1 MQLTI
6 FARAGDTRLPHSAAS
21 NIGDAPRVAQ
31 YITMNPAS
39 PLSDEDIADN
49 RRWWSERLA
58 GVSAATLGWT
68 VAAALTVDLCCEQFG
83 EPVNRE
89 HYTLP
94 RPATL
99 SPLGKR
105 LAGIEPW
112 PAHAAAASAKL

>member
-1 MQLTI
+1 MPVEQLNI
-6 FARAGDTRLPHSAAS
+6 FVRAGDTRLPHSAAS
-21 NIGDAPRVAQ
+21 NIGDRPRVAQ

-58 GVSAATLGWT
+58 G
-68 VAAALTVDLCCEQFG
+68 FG
-83 EPVNRE
+83 EPVHRE